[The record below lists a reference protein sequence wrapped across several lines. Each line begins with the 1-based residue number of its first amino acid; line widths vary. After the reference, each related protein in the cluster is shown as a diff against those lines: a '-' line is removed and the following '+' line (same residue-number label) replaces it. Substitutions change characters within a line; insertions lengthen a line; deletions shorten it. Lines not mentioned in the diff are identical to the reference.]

1 MNIFKGV
8 VVGVFAVLALIAVVV
23 FATLSTGGSGS
34 RVGTVVMWGTLPE
47 STVEEVLYVVQ
58 RSDSGMRD
66 VSYRGF
72 PESSF
77 SNTLVEAIAS
87 GRGPDLVLM
96 PVEFALGDADKLT
109 TISYS
114 SYPRRDFLDSFIE
127 AGEVLL
133 VPEGIL
139 GLPFSIDPFVLFWN
153 RTLFSGAGIPRPPR
167 FWDEITDL
175 APRLSR
181 ATQGGTLTQ
190 SAIALGEW
198 SNVNSAKKIF
208 LSLVFGL
215 GNRVIVRDTSGA
227 LRPIFADRL
236 GEVASSPAESAVRYF
251 ADFADPVK
259 TVYSWNR
266 SRPNSFD
273 AFTAG
278 VLAMYLG
285 PASDIT
291 LIRAAN
297 PNLNFDIAQYP
308 EVRGGAV
315 ATPARMHVLSV
326 PRGSRNPVGALRAA
340 AVLTSPETQRILVS
354 ETGLPSVRRDVL
366 SVSPENPYEGI
377 FRNAALSAFIF
388 LDPNPTETDA
398 IFRRVIEGVTSGRL
412 RITEA
417 VRGGQEELQVL
428 LRVR

>member
-8 VVGVFAVLALIAVVV
+8 VIGIFAVLAIFAVII
-23 FATLSTGGSGS
+23 FATISTGGRDASIGE
-34 RVGTVVMWGTLPE
+34 VVVWGTLPE
-47 STVEEVLYVVQ
+47 GVVNEVINTVS
-58 RSDSGMRD
+58 RSEQGMRD
-66 VSYRGF
+66 VSYRSF
-72 PESSF
+72 PESTFAS
-77 SNTLVEAIAS
+77 TLVEAIAS

-96 PVEFALGDADKLT
+96 PTSFVLGDAEKLI

-114 SYPRRDFLDSFIE
+114 SYPRRTFQDSFIE

-153 RTLFSGAGIPRPPR
+153 RTLLSGAGIPRAPR
-167 FWDEITDL
+167 YWDEITDI

-181 ATQGGTLTQ
+181 ASQAGTLTQ

-198 SNVNSAKKIF
+198 GNVRNAKEIF

-215 GNRVIVRDTSGA
+215 GNRVIVRDSSGA
-227 LRPIFADRL
+227 YIPVFTDRM
-236 GEVASSPAESAVRYF
+236 GVSASSPAESALRYF
-251 ADFADPVK
+251 TDFADPVK

-273 AFTAG
+273 AFTSGA
-278 VLAMYLG
+278 LALYLG
-285 PASDIT
+285 PASDT
-291 LIRAAN
+291 ALIRAAN
-297 PNLNFDIAQYP
+297 PNLNFDITQYP
-308 EVRGGAV
+308 EVRGGAL

-340 AVLTSPETQRILVS
+340 SVLSSVDAQRILVE

-366 SVSPENPYEGI
+366 SVSPENPYESI
-377 FRNAALSAFIF
+377 FRNSALNAFIF

-398 IFRRVIEGVTSGRL
+398 IFRRTIEAVTSGRL
-412 RITEA
+412 RIPEA
-417 VRGGQEELQVL
+417 VRSGQEELQAL
-428 LRVR
+428 LQVR